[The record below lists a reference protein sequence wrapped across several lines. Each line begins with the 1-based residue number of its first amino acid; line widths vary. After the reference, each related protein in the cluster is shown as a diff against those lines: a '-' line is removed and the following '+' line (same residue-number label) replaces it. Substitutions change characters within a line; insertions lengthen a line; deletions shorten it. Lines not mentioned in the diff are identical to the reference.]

1 MISYEKAE
9 IHFMSEVV
17 TGQSQNGNQWANMTL
32 VVTIPTS
39 QNTFKF
45 IAMRVSGDRI
55 DDVMRFRQ
63 GDKVEV
69 GYSVSGREWNGKW
82 FNNVDLVSIKA
93 AEQPAVAASPAQA
106 QRPRGV
112 VARAA
117 QAPAPQYPPQ
127 GYAQRPAAPAPQ
139 YAQGELDPSQNN
151 DLPF

>member
-93 AEQPAVAASPAQA
+93 AEQPAVQARPQASPAQV

-127 GYAQRPAAPAPQ
+127 G
-139 YAQGELDPSQNN
+139 ELDPSQNN